1 MKSLT
6 CDGHLIAFDCY
17 HWGIEAWAI
26 PEQGETIRHKFIGY
40 TKKDKGEIVEVM
52 KALSKEKASVL
63 PRLRMTNK
71 EIKAYASSLG
81 YEFTDADCAD
91 IIGTSY
97 EGETVEHAVNDFLD
111 AFER

>member
-1 MKSLT
+1 MSNLA
-6 CDGHLIAFDCY
+6 LVNS
-17 HWGIEAWAI
+17 EANF
-26 PEQGETIRHKFIGY
+26 G
-40 TKKDKGEIVEVM
+40 
-52 KALSKEKASVL
+52 ALAAAMGMQADTSSKEKASVL
-63 PRLRMTNK
+63 PRLRMTNE

-81 YEFTDADCAD
+81 YAFTDEDCAD